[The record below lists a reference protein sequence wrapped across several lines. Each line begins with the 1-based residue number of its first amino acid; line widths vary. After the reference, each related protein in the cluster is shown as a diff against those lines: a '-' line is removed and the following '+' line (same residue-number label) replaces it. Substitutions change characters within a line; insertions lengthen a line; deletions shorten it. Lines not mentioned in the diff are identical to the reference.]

1 MALISF
7 WLLGAH
13 SFGEVGETG
22 KARVALDGFGD
33 FLEVLERLGLLEIL
47 ADARDVGLEL
57 RVFKG
62 LDDKRAKKMADQLV
76 AEKALSRNS
85 PRSEKNPRYSF
96 ISKWLNLP
104 PSLLYSVWQPSM
116 AFATFR

>member
-1 MALISF
+1 LSEPGKLRLAFNS
-7 WLLGAH
+7 LGDLVKV
-13 SFGEVGETG
+13 FEGVG
-22 KARVALDGFGD
+22 LF
-33 FLEVLERLGLLEIL
+33 EVLP
-47 ADARDVGLEL
+47 DARDIALYF
-57 RVFKG
+57 RVFIG

-85 PRSEKNPRYSF
+85 PRSEKNPRYSL